1 MISDNFKSIKTA
13 LAIVFGALL
22 FIMMIIFAAALL
34 GMDEDL
40 DNAARCESLGGVEGS
55 DGKCFVNGEEI

>member
-1 MISDNFKSIKTA
+1 MISDNFKSIIA
-13 LAIVFGALL
+13 VLAIVFSVIL
-22 FIMMIIFAAALL
+22 FIMMIIFAAALPD
-34 GMDEDL
+34 MDESI